1 MSDLASIQNLIN
13 PTDDENSVT
22 GRFTK
27 KQAEIKIK
35 EIEKK
40 TNIKAS
46 SLGFDYI
53 NLFGF
58 PISPE
63 ALILIPENIA
73 QELKIVCFY
82 YDGKNIRLGCL
93 EPNDEIKAL
102 AEQLTKQYFSDVKIY
117 IISANSLEYSL
128 KEYKNI
134 PKVRRNEN
142 GVEISE
148 ESLKKFQAE
157 ISNYKS
163 LNDKINAVNVSDIIT
178 LILATALKA
187 EASDV
192 HIEAE
197 EDDVII
203 RMRLDG
209 VLQEA
214 ARINSIKWKK
224 IISRLKILARVKINI
239 ENKPQDG
246 RYTIYL
252 SQKEI
257 DVRCSFLP
265 TAYGESVVM
274 RLLDSSAAF
283 LELEKLGLRPEVT
296 PLLKREITKP
306 NGLIL
311 TTGPTG
317 SGKTTTLYSI
327 INKLNQPGTKIIT
340 LEDPIEYQLKGI
352 NQSQVD
358 TKRGYSFSD
367 GLRSV
372 LRQDPNIVMVG
383 EIRDLETAEISVQ
396 ASLTGHLV
404 LSTLHTNDAA
414 GVIPRL
420 IDIGVK
426 PYFLVPSINA
436 VIGQRLVRKL
446 CPHCR
451 LEHNLNVEEKERV
464 DKILAVISPKSGL
477 NIPTSLPLI
486 YKAGEGCKECN
497 FTGYKGRLGI
507 YEIFT
512 MDDKIKQLTIDKA
525 PAFKILQQAIENG
538 MITMLQ
544 DGVLKALEGTTSLEE
559 VYRVIGDFNYI
570 DELYDIVI
578 SQTIGRGIKIKE
590 DFYKKYQE
598 INSDPEKTINY
609 AKEVTSSE
617 LIGLVMTL
625 AILKDAGDVH
635 IEPRE
640 NNVNIRFR
648 IDGVMHDVFELPKA
662 SYLPL
667 LSEIKILAGAATNVK
682 RASFDGRFSVYLPD
696 KKIDCRLSIISGGYG
711 ETIVIRLLST
721 NAVNLEM
728 EKLGI
733 TSVALNSLQEA
744 MKKTRGIIIT
754 TGPTG
759 SGKTTTLYSILNKL
773 NRPDIKIIT
782 VEDPIEYQLPGVM
795 QTQID
800 EASGYTFASAMRS
813 LLRQNPNIMMIG
825 EIRDQETAKI
835 SMEASLTGHLVLS
848 TIHANSAAGAIS
860 RFAGL
865 GLDRQTLANAIEFTI
880 GQRLVRKLCPYCKR
894 EIELSPEDDKRVKE
908 ELLKIKNQDIKI
920 PEKMTFYQS
929 SGCPKCNHI
938 GYKGRLGLYE
948 TITMTP
954 EIKKLILQENITD
967 SEIEQAA
974 IDNGMVT
981 MVQDGILKALEGET
995 SIEEVF
1001 RAI

>member
-40 TNIKAS
+40 TSAKAL
-46 SLGFDYI
+46 SLNLDYI

-73 QELKIVCFY
+73 QELKLVCFY

-93 EPNDEIKAL
+93 EPNEEIETL
-102 AEQLTKQYFSDVKIY
+102 AEQLKEQYFSDVKIY
-117 IISANSLEYSL
+117 IISTNSLEYSL

-163 LNDKINAVNVSDIIT
+163 LNDKINDVNVSDIIT

-197 EDDVII
+197 EDDVVI

-214 ARINSIKWKK
+214 ARINSAKWKK
-224 IISRLKILARVKINI
+224 IISRLKILARVKINV

-283 LELEKLGLRPEVT
+283 LELEKLGLRPEVI
-296 PLLKREITKP
+296 PLLKREIAKP

-436 VIGQRLVRKL
+436 VIGQRLIRKL

-451 LEHNLNVEEKERV
+451 QEHNLNTEEKERV

-477 NIPTSLPLI
+477 NIPNSLPLI

-590 DFYKKYQE
+590 DAYKKYQE

-640 NNVNIRFR
+640 SNVNIRFR

-682 RASFDGRFSVYLPD
+682 RASFDGRFSVYLPER
-696 KKIDCRLSIISGGYG
+696 KIDCRLSIISGGYG

-733 TSVALNSLQEA
+733 TSVALNSLQKA

-782 VEDPIEYQLPGVM
+782 VEDPIEYQLPGIM

-800 EASGYTFASAMRS
+800 EAGGYTFASAMRS

-880 GQRLVRKLCPYCKR
+880 GQRLVRRLCPYCKR
-894 EIELSPEDDKRVKE
+894 EIELLPEDDKRVKE

-948 TITMTP
+948 TITMTQ
-954 EIKKLILQENITD
+954 EIKKLILQENVTD

-981 MVQDGILKALEGET
+981 MVQDGILKALAGET